1 MSFNRQKERKNGKGK
16 EGSNCEMNGHDFT
29 AMILSNRAKGGGDE
43 GNGPKKER
51 FTKKAANKTRNVI
64 QKSTL
69 VIHRKSSVNQA
80 IQPEKLENKGW
91 ILDSGASDH
100 YSNDKSLFNELI
112 KLEKPIAIAVANK
125 EIEYATHSGSIDIVS
140 IVAGKSIPILLTEV
154 LYVKTLDRNLLY
166 LGKIGDKGCKGNYER
181 NSISI
186 IDQKNKKIG
195 EALRHEDDGL
205 YYLQTSTTK
214 TANKISTMKVKSDE
228 MDINIWHSRLGH
240 IGEDALRLTINGLT
254 GTLDN
259 CNFCQLAKHRKVAYN
274 KKDKRDV
281 SAACLETIFSDVIG
295 PMQVNGDN
303 GERYAVTYIDD
314 HSDFTTVKTLKTMSE
329 QEKTMLEFI
338 ALSETEHGK
347 NIKKIV
353 TDNGGEYITKTFEE
367 YCKLKGINHQRTNAY
382 NPQQNGKAER
392 RNQVFL
398 KFKE

>member
-1 MSFNRQKERKNGKGK
+1 
-16 EGSNCEMNGHDFT
+16 
-29 AMILSNRAKGGGDE
+29 
-43 GNGPKKER
+43 
-51 FTKKAANKTRNVI
+51 
-64 QKSTL
+64 
-69 VIHRKSSVNQA
+69 
-80 IQPEKLENKGW
+80 
-91 ILDSGASDH
+91 
-100 YSNDKSLFNELI
+100 LI

-154 LYVKTLDRNLLY
+154 LYVKTLDRNLLS
-166 LGKIGDKGCKGNYER
+166 LGKIGDNGCKGNYER

-240 IGEDALRLTINGLT
+240 IGEDALRLTINGIT

-338 ALSETEHGK
+338 ALSETELGK